1 MARRNRP
8 SVSVRHEPVL
18 VRETLGFLSP
28 RRGLYLDATLGD
40 GGHAEALLA
49 ASEQLRLLAN
59 DRDVDAL
66 AGARVRLERFGD
78 RVTFAHGTFRE
89 LPAAHA
95 AVGAERLAGAL
106 FDLGVSSRQ
115 IDDAARGMSYSQ
127 AGPLDLRMDAGRGTT
142 LADRLASTNETEL
155 AGVLRGFGD
164 VVPARALAR
173 AILAAT
179 GEGTL
184 TDTRALAALV
194 RRVLRD
200 PRPAAAAPVFQA
212 LRIWVNDE
220 MADLESAL
228 DWLPEAMADGGVV
241 VTLSYHSG
249 EDRRVKQALRGA
261 SVHGGTQ
268 RSWVRRLPP
277 VAAAA
282 SSVSPWEELTRKVVV
297 PEETEQ
303 RSNPRARSARLRAF
317 RRKPR

>member
-1 MARRNRP
+1 MARRNPP

-18 VRETLGFLSP
+18 VREALEFLSP
-28 RRGLYLDATLGD
+28 RAGLFLDATLGD
-40 GGHAEALLA
+40 GGHAEALLSA
-49 ASEQLRLLAN
+49 DPRLRLLAN
-59 DRDVDAL
+59 DRDLDAL

-78 RVTFAHGTFRE
+78 RVTFAHGTFRQ

-95 AVGAERLAGAL
+95 ALGAEPFAGAL

-115 IDDAARGMSYSQ
+115 IDDPARGMSYTH

-142 LADRLASTNETEL
+142 LADRLASTTEMEL
-155 AGVLRGFGD
+155 VEVLRGFGD
-164 VVPARALAR
+164 VRPARALAR
-173 AILAAT
+173 AILSAARN
-179 GEGTL
+179 GEL
-184 TDTRALAALV
+184 QDTRALATLV

-228 DWLPEAMADGGVV
+228 DWLPEAMAEGGVV

-249 EDRRVKQALRGA
+249 EDRRVKQSLRGA
-261 SVHGGTQ
+261 PVEGS
-268 RSWVRRLPP
+268 RRLPDPALPGAP

-282 SSVSPWEELTRKVVV
+282 RPSPWQELTRKVVV
-297 PEETEQ
+297 PAETEQ